1 VDSDEAPLIKTVP
14 GIAKRL
20 KERKG
25 KATVSATPTPAKSK
39 KQAVGPA
46 KSWSKVQVPTEK
58 KKSLKR
64 KKVESSDSEYDVE
77 QEVQDIQSMM
87 LSSVL
92 KKRKAD
98 SSDTETD
105 VEADVEDIMTS
116 GRKEAG
122 GLKIPPNVPDAPMD
136 NISFH
141 SVESSKRWKYVYQRR
156 IALERELSK
165 EGTDLKDI
173 MELIKQV
180 GMTKTMCGLGDC
192 YEKLV
197 KEFLVNLSS
206 ECDNKLSPEF
216 RKVFVRGHC
225 VNFSPSII
233 NNYSG
238 RNDEDVPEVEVT
250 DNQVCEEITAK
261 QVNQWPIKG
270 KLSASKLTMK
280 YVILHRI

>member
-1 VDSDEAPLIKTVP
+1 
-14 GIAKRL
+14 
-20 KERKG
+20 
-25 KATVSATPTPAKSK
+25 
-39 KQAVGPA
+39 
-46 KSWSKVQVPTEK
+46 
-58 KKSLKR
+58 
-64 KKVESSDSEYDVE
+64 
-77 QEVQDIQSMM
+77 
-87 LSSVL
+87 
-92 KKRKAD
+92 
-98 SSDTETD
+98 
-105 VEADVEDIMTS
+105 
-116 GRKEAG
+116 
-122 GLKIPPNVPDAPMD
+122 MD

-173 MELIKQV
+173 MELIEQV
-180 GMTKTMCGLGDC
+180 GMTKTVCGLGDC